1 MTQDQSTTSS
11 QEDEED
17 KYTTKTFEF
26 WIMYNWQTEEIKRYK
41 RKPSQKKR
49 GPYNIVEKI
58 QRKIKMPDKTE
69 YASNKEIE
77 IGKGRMKKIT
87 AEEL

>member
-1 MTQDQSTTSS
+1 MTEQD
-11 QEDEED
+11 EKDEED
-17 KYTTKTFEF
+17 KYNTKTFEF
-26 WIMYNWQTEEIKRYK
+26 WIMYNWKTGEVKRYK
-41 RKPSQKKR
+41 REPSEKKR

-58 QRKIKMPDKTE
+58 QRKIKMPKKTE

-77 IGKGRMKKIT
+77 IGKGKMKRIT